1 MKKAALRLVYLCGF
15 LILIQLLTFCFKSIK
30 VDSSEPVIEPQ
41 IDGWEIKSINFNIN
55 VDLRKFLFIN
65 PSTGYIIG
73 LNGAI
78 YYTSD
83 SGNTWQ
89 SQSSGTTL
97 HLESVFFLNENIGFI
112 SGRGM
117 GNCLDPDC
125 DKGSFLLKTN
135 DRGLHWNKIFYDSLA
150 YLESMQFR
158 DSEHGIAVIEYYQR
172 PGEKFKFLVKTDN
185 GGTTWN
191 KTGVDIPQIT
201 PATLINVQ
209 DIYYL
214 IGSNHTILKSID
226 YGNTWQSF
234 TTPIT
239 EANDIQDM
247 YFINKDIGF
256 ITGGIYSYKT
266 TDGAATWQKVN
277 DQTSWF
283 HGVHFYNELEG
294 FGFDI
299 ASVYEGGDFPV
310 FKGTYIYTTNDGGI
324 SWHRSDLYSKVAIG
338 YTSFPIPGIGY
349 SLIGSKL
356 YRFIKKD

>member
-125 DKGSFLLKTN
+125 DKEAL
-135 DRGLHWNKIFYDSLA
+135 R
-150 YLESMQFR
+150 
-158 DSEHGIAVIEYYQR
+158 VI
-172 PGEKFKFLVKTDN
+172 N
-185 GGTTWN
+185 
-191 KTGVDIPQIT
+191 
-201 PATLINVQ
+201 
-209 DIYYL
+209 
-214 IGSNHTILKSID
+214 ILPR
-226 YGNTWQSF
+226 W
-234 TTPIT
+234 
-239 EANDIQDM
+239 
-247 YFINKDIGF
+247 
-256 ITGGIYSYKT
+256 
-266 TDGAATWQKVN
+266 
-277 DQTSWF
+277 
-283 HGVHFYNELEG
+283 
-294 FGFDI
+294 
-299 ASVYEGGDFPV
+299 
-310 FKGTYIYTTNDGGI
+310 
-324 SWHRSDLYSKVAIG
+324 
-338 YTSFPIPGIGY
+338 IPGRQKGVNVSTY
-349 SLIGSKL
+349 YTLPVSFKL
-356 YRFIKKD
+356 N